1 MPKIFKKITVM
12 GSKGGDLSK
21 CSFELP
27 WGHTKPQ
34 QRVWSC
40 SVPFG
45 LVVPAAYCDAV
56 LHFPCSIAFSMQYCS
71 FGVGISDSTALS
83 QAFAYLTY

>member
-1 MPKIFKKITVM
+1 MDLPNSSTAAEDRFHVVLESVLILIPTFPCSIAFSMQYCIF
-12 GSKGGDLSK
+12 
-21 CSFELP
+21 
-27 WGHTKPQ
+27 H
-34 QRVWSC
+34 
-40 SVPFG
+40 
-45 LVVPAAYCDAV
+45 AV